1 MFWFLI
7 QSQKIDNKSKSY
19 QAHFYSSK
27 GQMLQWQKFWNNTIK
42 LWYKGQQTF
51 EVCALS

>member
-7 QSQKIDNKSKSY
+7 QSPKIDNKSKNY
-19 QAHFYSSK
+19 QVHLYSSK
-27 GQMLQWQKFWNNTIK
+27 GQMLQWKKFWNKHN
-42 LWYKGQQTF
+42 QTF